1 MSPARLKDII
11 KENISFLI
19 LFIAGLLLILLL
31 DMMLDEQIRAN
42 KNSEQM
48 RLEQFRSSLNEQMRA
63 NDINQRRLE
72 HQISQDTKE
81 CDQN

>member
-31 DMMLDEQIRAN
+31 DMILDEVR
-42 KNSEQM
+42 
-48 RLEQFRSSLNEQMRA
+48 RS
-63 NDINQRRLE
+63 NDIDQRRLE
-72 HQISQDTKE
+72 H
-81 CDQN
+81 